1 MRLLR
6 YEQDGRLGLAA
17 GLSGEFRGLLV
28 GDSAFPGDID
38 QLLAQGAN
46 LTKVGQMLLD
56 TAPVVDFSQL
66 QFKPPVGRPGKIVC
80 LGLNY
85 AAHVLEFGRKI
96 PERPEIFARF
106 TSTLVG
112 HNSPLVRPFLSEQF
126 DYEGELAVIIG
137 RSGRHIPKDKALDH
151 VAAYSIF
158 NDASVRDYQNFGSQ
172 WLPGKNFDSSG
183 AFGPWLVTPDQL
195 PPGAS
200 GLNIQTRVNGEIL
213 QNSNTADFIRSVA
226 DIISYLSQIMTLE
239 PGDVLS
245 TGTPGGVGYA
255 RQPQIFL
262 KAGDICEVEIEG
274 LGILHN
280 PVVDERAVSQS
291 Q

>member
-1 MRLLR
+1 MRLIR
-6 YEQDGRLGLAA
+6 YEQNGQLGLAA
-17 GLSGEFRGLLV
+17 ELSGAFHGLLV
-28 GDSAFPGDID
+28 GDAAFPGDVD

-46 LTKVGQMLLD
+46 LSQVGKMLGE
-56 TAPVVDFSQL
+56 TAPVVELSQVK
-66 QFKPPVGRPGKIVC
+66 FRPPVGRAGKIVC

-85 AAHVLEFGRKI
+85 ADHVLEFGRKI
-96 PERPEIFARF
+96 PERPEIFSRF
-106 TSTLVG
+106 NSTLVG
-112 HNSPLVRPFLSEQF
+112 HESPLLRPFLSEQF

-137 RSGRHIPKDKALDH
+137 RAGRHIPHNKALDH

-183 AFGPWLVTPDQL
+183 AFGPWLVTPDAL
-195 PPGAS
+195 PQGAA
-200 GLNIQTRVNGEIL
+200 GLNIQTRVNGQIL
-213 QNSNTADFIRSVA
+213 QKSNTADFIRSVA

-262 KAGDICEVEIEG
+262 KAGDVCEVEIEG
-274 LGILHN
+274 LGILRN
-280 PVVDERAVSQS
+280 PVVDEKRAG
-291 Q
+291 